1 MNFNKIHE
9 VMPYPWGGL
18 DESWILPYP
27 NKPSYFSNLNTK
39 PTQLNYPIVAPRLG
53 KNMWWLEK
61 QSMFNFANLLRK
73 LRNIACKFFLL
84 LGRLFCAH
92 RIHIWSLYFSHKIPV
107 NSFFSQATLH
117 SNSLWLLQLKCPHS
131 LQVYPLPCIQKEEKQ
146 QLRSPRRIKNENKE
160 RMRVSKSSNFT
171 KSEVMNNIQLREE

>member
-73 LRNIACKFFLL
+73 LRNIAYNFFPL

-92 RIHIWSLYFSHKIPV
+92 RINIWPYTFLRARRRFHWTLFLHKQPLIQIHCDFPNGNVHTLYKYTHFPASK
-107 NSFFSQATLH
+107 
-117 SNSLWLLQLKCPHS
+117 K
-131 LQVYPLPCIQKEEKQ
+131 K
-146 QLRSPRRIKNENKE
+146 KN
-160 RMRVSKSSNFT
+160 
-171 KSEVMNNIQLREE
+171 NN